1 MKIKNLTVCY
11 EQLAILEDFSLELP
25 DQGIICFFAPSG
37 TGKTTLLRVLCGL
50 MPAQSGTIEGLE
62 EKKFAFVFQE
72 DRLIPSLSVR
82 DNVGLVLGKEYQALA
97 QEYLGA
103 LGLSGWEESFP
114 DELSGGMQRRAAIV
128 RAFAYGKQH
137 EGNVVYLLDEPLKGL
152 DEKTAEQVMEFIR
165 QKTKGS
171 LTFFITHDKEQAR
184 ILSDQILCFEG
195 QPMKLK
201 EILYRK

>member
-103 LGLSGWEESFP
+103 LGLSGWEDSFP
-114 DELSGGMQRRAAIV
+114 DELSGGMQRRAAIA
-128 RAFAYGKQH
+128 RAFAYGMR
-137 EGNVVYLLDEPLKGL
+137 EMSFICWMNPLKAWM
-152 DEKTAEQVMEFIR
+152 KR
-165 QKTKGS
+165 QPS
-171 LTFFITHDKEQAR
+171 R
-184 ILSDQILCFEG
+184 
-195 QPMKLK
+195 
-201 EILYRK
+201 

>member
-50 MPAQSGTIEGLE
+50 MPAQSGMIEGLE

-103 LGLSGWEESFP
+103 LGLSGWEDSWES
-114 DELSGGMQRRAAIV
+114 I
-128 RAFAYGKQH
+128 
-137 EGNVVYLLDEPLKGL
+137 
-152 DEKTAEQVMEFIR
+152 
-165 QKTKGS
+165 
-171 LTFFITHDKEQAR
+171 
-184 ILSDQILCFEG
+184 
-195 QPMKLK
+195 
-201 EILYRK
+201 EIIE

>member
-50 MPAQSGTIEGLE
+50 MPAQSGTVEGLE

-103 LGLSGWEESFP
+103 LGLSGWRRVSPMSFREECSAGLRLPAPLPMANSMREMSFICW
-114 DELSGGMQRRAAIV
+114 M
-128 RAFAYGKQH
+128 
-137 EGNVVYLLDEPLKGL
+137 NPLKVWM
-152 DEKTAEQVMEFIR
+152 KR
-165 QKTKGS
+165 QPS
-171 LTFFITHDKEQAR
+171 R
-184 ILSDQILCFEG
+184 
-195 QPMKLK
+195 
-201 EILYRK
+201 

>member
-1 MKIKNLTVCY
+1 
-11 EQLAILEDFSLELP
+11 
-25 DQGIICFFAPSG
+25 
-37 TGKTTLLRVLCGL
+37 

-103 LGLSGWEESFP
+103 LGLSGWEDSFP
-114 DELSGGMQRRAAIV
+114 DELSGGMQRRAAIA

-165 QKTKGS
+165 QKTKDS
-171 LTFFITHDKEQAR
+171 LTFFITHNKEQAR

-195 QPMKLK
+195 QPMKVK

>member
-50 MPAQSGTIEGLE
+50 IPAQSGTIEGLE

-97 QEYLGA
+97 QEFPAGRTA
-103 LGLSGWEESFP
+103 SPMSFREECSAGRRLPAPLPMANSMREMSFICW
-114 DELSGGMQRRAAIV
+114 M
-128 RAFAYGKQH
+128 
-137 EGNVVYLLDEPLKGL
+137 NLLKDWMK
-152 DEKTAEQVMEFIR
+152 R
-165 QKTKGS
+165 QPS
-171 LTFFITHDKEQAR
+171 R
-184 ILSDQILCFEG
+184 
-195 QPMKLK
+195 
-201 EILYRK
+201 

>member
-1 MKIKNLTVCY
+1 M
-11 EQLAILEDFSLELP
+11 
-25 DQGIICFFAPSG
+25 
-37 TGKTTLLRVLCGL
+37 
-50 MPAQSGTIEGLE
+50 
-62 EKKFAFVFQE
+62 
-72 DRLIPSLSVR
+72 
-82 DNVGLVLGKEYQALA
+82 VLGKEYQAMA

-103 LGLSGWEESFP
+103 LGLSGWEDSFP
-114 DELSGGMQRRAAIV
+114 DELSGGMQRRAAIA

>member
-1 MKIKNLTVCY
+1 MSHAVIIKNAVKKY
-11 EQLAILEDFSLELP
+11 GDFTALNGVSL
-25 DQGIICFFAPSG
+25 DIKQGEFFTLLGPSG
-37 TGKTTLLRVLCGL
+37 CGKTTLLRVLCGL

-114 DELSGGMQRRAAIV
+114 DELSGGMQR
-128 RAFAYGKQH
+128 
-137 EGNVVYLLDEPLKGL
+137 
-152 DEKTAEQVMEFIR
+152 
-165 QKTKGS
+165 S
-171 LTFFITHDKEQAR
+171 
-184 ILSDQILCFEG
+184 
-195 QPMKLK
+195 
-201 EILYRK
+201 

>member
-50 MPAQSGTIEGLE
+50 IPAQIGTIEGLE

-103 LGLSGWEESFP
+103 LGLSGWEESCAGLRLPAPLPMANSMREMSFICW
-114 DELSGGMQRRAAIV
+114 M
-128 RAFAYGKQH
+128 
-137 EGNVVYLLDEPLKGL
+137 NLLKDWMK
-152 DEKTAEQVMEFIR
+152 R
-165 QKTKGS
+165 QPS
-171 LTFFITHDKEQAR
+171 R
-184 ILSDQILCFEG
+184 
-195 QPMKLK
+195 
-201 EILYRK
+201 